1 MTSLLIDLL
10 LADHKRI
17 RSLYDELKNEV
28 HRDQVQEYVCF
39 NLFRTLKALTVAH
52 AKAEEFTLYALFENS
67 RSRAY
72 RDLQHFSLEGYE
84 EHDLM
89 DFLMKEM
96 GQAEEVTPQW
106 RAQVNVLT
114 DLLEHHLQEEEAD
127 FFPKVR
133 QIVEREELV
142 DLAVVYA
149 RERDEIFAKK
159 SGIKPAISIV
169 HNQGLGHLPS

>member
-1 MTSLLIDLL
+1 MSSMLIELL

-17 RSLYDELKNEV
+17 RSLYDELKNECD
-28 HRDQVQEYVCF
+28 RDMIHELTCF
-39 NLFRTLKALTVAH
+39 NLFRTLKALVVAH
-52 AKAEEFTLYALFENS
+52 AKAEEFTLYSLFEHSKAMS
-67 RSRAY
+67 R

-84 EHDLM
+84 EHDLI

-96 GQAEEVTPQW
+96 ATSEEITPQW
-106 RAQVNVLT
+106 RAQLKVLI
-114 DLLEHHLQEEEAD
+114 DLLEHHLQEEEAE

-133 QIVEREELV
+133 QVIEREELI

-159 SGIKPAISIV
+159 SGIKPAVSIV
-169 HNQGLGHLPS
+169 HDQKLFGH

>member
-1 MTSLLIDLL
+1 MKPLLIDLL

-28 HRDQVQEYVCF
+28 NRDLPNEYACL

-52 AKAEEFTLYALFENS
+52 AKAEELTLYSLFET
-67 RSRAY
+67 ADEGPLE
-72 RDLQHFSLEGYE
+72 DLQHFSLEGYE

-96 GQAEEVTPQW
+96 GMAEEITPKW
-106 RAQVNVLT
+106 RAQVTVLT
-114 DLLEHHLQEEEAD
+114 EMLEHHLQEEEAE

-133 QIVEREELV
+133 QAVEREELSN
-142 DLAVVYA
+142 LAVLYA

-159 SGIKPAISIV
+159 SGIKPAVSIV
-169 HNQGLGHLPS
+169 QNQGLGH

>member
-1 MTSLLIDLL
+1 MTSFLIDLL

-17 RSLYDELKNEV
+17 RSLYDELLNEV
-28 HRDQVQEYVCF
+28 NRDQVQEYVCF

-52 AKAEEFTLYALFENS
+52 AKAEELTLYALFEDS
-67 RSRAY
+67 KIRAY
-72 RDLQHFSLEGYE
+72 QDLQHHSLEGYE
-84 EHDLM
+84 EHDLI

-106 RAQVNVLT
+106 RAQVAVLT
-114 DLLEHHLQEEEAD
+114 EMLERHLQEEEAD
-127 FFPKVR
+127 FFPKIR
-133 QIVEREELV
+133 QIVERQELV

-169 HNQGLGHLPS
+169 QNQGIFGH